1 MKKDAFFNMEEAAR
15 WAVRCQKLMNGGLG
29 STELNDLRM
38 SLHIIEKYI
47 NISIK
52 IIKEC
57 DLVYSNEPG
66 SAQDKVQGGNRD
78 PHVAGGHQL
87 SGQAGS

>member
-1 MKKDAFFNMEEAAR
+1 MIKDAFFNMEEASR
-15 WAVRCQKLMNGGLG
+15 WVVRCQKLMNGGLG
-29 STELNDLRM
+29 SIELNDLRM

-57 DLVYSNEPG
+57 NLVYSDEPG
-66 SAQDKVQGGNRD
+66 IAQDEV
-78 PHVAGGHQL
+78 
-87 SGQAGS
+87 